1 MKKLNKN
8 QIEKVA
14 VEIKKVVE
22 KMSDFSDGDLV
33 HSIAFY
39 GYKIEC
45 LNDLILNGY
54 DEVYEFEKLLKTLSV
69 CD

>member
-1 MKKLNKN
+1 MKKLNKK
-8 QIEKVA
+8 QIQRVSLEIQKA
-14 VEIKKVVE
+14 VN

-33 HSIAFY
+33 HNISFY

-54 DEVYEFEKLLKTLSV
+54 DEVYEFETLLKTLSV
-69 CD
+69 